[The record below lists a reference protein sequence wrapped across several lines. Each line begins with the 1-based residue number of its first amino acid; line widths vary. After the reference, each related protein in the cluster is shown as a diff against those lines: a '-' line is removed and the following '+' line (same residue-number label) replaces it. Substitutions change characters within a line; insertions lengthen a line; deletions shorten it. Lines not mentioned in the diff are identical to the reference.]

1 VRPLFSFDNLQFRYE
16 PFPMGVASPFLEE
29 ALYKELVARFP
40 SVDLFEEIPGAAPP
54 SDLQG
59 RRVDVRLRI
68 DIASTPS

>member
-1 VRPLFSFDNLQFRYE
+1 MIDPSEARSIYPFQLRYE

-40 SVDLFEEIPGAAPP
+40 SVDLFKEIPGAAPP

-59 RRVDVRLRI
+59 RRVDVR
-68 DIASTPS
+68 APP